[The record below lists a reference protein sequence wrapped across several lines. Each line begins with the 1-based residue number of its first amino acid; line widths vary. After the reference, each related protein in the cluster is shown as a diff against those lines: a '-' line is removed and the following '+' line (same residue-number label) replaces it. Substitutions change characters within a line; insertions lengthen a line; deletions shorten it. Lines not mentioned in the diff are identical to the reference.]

1 MKHLTKMFAGQSL
14 ISWGLQLVLIYLA
27 WQVADHKIANNLW
40 TIGGA
45 GVLLLLIYMSLSHD
59 SHSRTNVKK

>member
-1 MKHLTKMFAGQSL
+1 MKFLSKMFAGQSL
-14 ISWGLQLVLIYLA
+14 ISWGLQLIMIYLA

-45 GVLLLLIYMSLSHD
+45 AVLLLLIYMSLSRD
-59 SHSRTNVKK
+59 SKTRAKR

>member
-1 MKHLTKMFAGQSL
+1 MKYLTKMFAGQSF
-14 ISWGLQLVLIYLA
+14 ISWGLQLIMIYLA

-45 GVLLLLIYMSLSHD
+45 AVLLLLIYMSLSHD
-59 SHSRTNVKK
+59 SKARTKR